1 MPAPPLA
8 SPRFPLMPLSR
19 SRDYSR
25 FPNGRDEVRAP
36 DWLTARPV
44 AHRGLHD
51 RARGIIE
58 NMPGAA
64 QAAIAD
70 NFSIECDI
78 QLTADG
84 EAMVHHDDAL
94 GRLNEGSGALLAMTA
109 AELKAVKFKDT
120 PERMMLLGDLCAL
133 VKGRVPLVIEVK
145 SHFDG
150 DRKLVTRMAEVL
162 ASYSGPAVGMS
173 FDPDQVMALREMMPH
188 RPRGIVAER
197 SYDAADWPGATTDQR
212 RGMMDPRHAHR
223 TRPDFVDSRVNDLPA
238 IAPWIARHL
247 FGLPLLTWTVRTS
260 EQRARAARYA
270 DQMIFEGFQPGT

>member
-1 MPAPPLA
+1 
-8 SPRFPLMPLSR
+8 
-19 SRDYSR
+19 
-25 FPNGRDEVRAP
+25 VRAP

-64 QAAIAD
+64 EAAISG
-70 NFSIECDI
+70 NFGIECDI

-94 GRLNEGSGALLAMTA
+94 GRLTEGTGPLLGMTA

-120 PERMMLLGDLCAL
+120 SERMMSLADLCAL
-133 VKGRVPLVIEVK
+133 VSGRVPLVIEVK

-173 FDPDQVMALREMMPH
+173 FDPDQVMALREMMPA

-197 SYDAADWPGATTDQR
+197 TYEEADWPEATPAQR
-212 RGMMDPRHAHR
+212 KGMLHLRHAFH
-223 TRPDFVDSRVNDLPA
+223 TRPHFVAYWIDELPA
-238 IAPWIARHL
+238 PAPWIARNI
-247 FGLPLLTWTVRTS
+247 FGLPLLTWTVRTP
-260 EQRARAARYA
+260 EQRERAARYA
-270 DQMIFEGFQPGT
+270 DQMIFEGFRPGT